1 MAYFKKSQK
10 KVNGKWYPQGV
21 TIGKPVQTKEVANRL
36 ADLSALSPGDCYS
49 MLGNLGKV
57 LGEFMNAG
65 RTVKLDGVGTFYYTP
80 NTQGQG
86 VDTPEEVSA
95 KQIIGTR
102 VRFIPEV
109 ARSVSGQVSTRSLVL
124 GGTETRFVCL
134 IVGRRRRRNW
144 QRRLVRLTI
153 SPEIFEKHCR
163 SGRRCF
169 FVFASPVVSD
179 DSPRELGEP
188 LSSATITPAKPEN
201 DRRR

>member
-1 MAYFKKSQK
+1 MHGTQTQVNMAYYKKSQK

-57 LGEFMNAG
+57 LGEYMNAG
-65 RTVKLDGVGTFYYTP
+65 RTVKLDGVGPFYYTP

-102 VRFIPEV
+102 VRFIP
-109 ARSVSGQVSTRSLVL
+109 
-124 GGTETRFVCL
+124 
-134 IVGRRRRRNW
+134 
-144 QRRLVRLTI
+144 
-153 SPEIFEKHCR
+153 
-163 SGRRCF
+163 
-169 FVFASPVVSD
+169 
-179 DSPRELGEP
+179 
-188 LSSATITPAKPEN
+188 
-201 DRRR
+201 

>member
-1 MAYFKKSQK
+1 MAYYKKSQK

-57 LGEFMNAG
+57 LGEYMNAG

-80 NTQGQG
+80 NTQGQV

-95 KQIIGTR
+95 KQSIGTR

-109 ARSVSGQVSTRSLVL
+109 ARSVSGQVSIRSLVSEN
-124 GGTETRFVCL
+124 TFWE
-134 IVGRRRRRNW
+134 
-144 QRRLVRLTI
+144 
-153 SPEIFEKHCR
+153 
-163 SGRRCF
+163 
-169 FVFASPVVSD
+169 
-179 DSPRELGEP
+179 ELK
-188 LSSATITPAKPEN
+188 LDSSASSSGGNDDEDVTEN
-201 DRRR
+201 PLG

>member
-1 MAYFKKSQK
+1 MAYYKKSQK

-95 KQIIGTR
+95 KQIVGTR

-109 ARSVSGQVSTRSLVL
+109 ARSVSGQVSTRSLVSENTFWEEL
-124 GGTETRFVCL
+124 DVNPSASSGGSTEEE
-134 IVGRRRRRNW
+134 GGE
-144 QRRLVRLTI
+144 
-153 SPEIFEKHCR
+153 SPL
-163 SGRRCF
+163 
-169 FVFASPVVSD
+169 A
-179 DSPRELGEP
+179 
-188 LSSATITPAKPEN
+188 
-201 DRRR
+201 

>member
-1 MAYFKKSQK
+1 MAYYKKSQK

-21 TIGKPVQTKEVANRL
+21 IIGKPVQTKEVANRL

-57 LGEFMNAG
+57 LGEFMNSG

-80 NTQGQG
+80 NTAGQG

-109 ARSVSGQVSTRSLVL
+109 ARSVGGQVTTRSLISENTFWEELEMEPSVPPSDEEEEE
-124 GGTETRFVCL
+124 GG
-134 IVGRRRRRNW
+134 GN
-144 QRRLVRLTI
+144 QQM
-153 SPEIFEKHCR
+153 
-163 SGRRCF
+163 G
-169 FVFASPVVSD
+169 
-179 DSPRELGEP
+179 
-188 LSSATITPAKPEN
+188 
-201 DRRR
+201 

>member
-1 MAYFKKSQK
+1 MHGTQTQVNMAYYKKSQK

-21 TIGKPVQTKEVANRL
+21 TIGKPVQVKEVANRL

-57 LGEFMNAG
+57 LGEYMNAG

-109 ARSVSGQVSTRSLVL
+109 ARSVSGQVSIRSLVSEN
-124 GGTETRFVCL
+124 TFWE
-134 IVGRRRRRNW
+134 
-144 QRRLVRLTI
+144 
-153 SPEIFEKHCR
+153 
-163 SGRRCF
+163 
-169 FVFASPVVSD
+169 
-179 DSPRELGEP
+179 ELK
-188 LSSATITPAKPEN
+188 LDSSASSSGGNDDEDVTEN
-201 DRRR
+201 PLG

>member
-1 MAYFKKSQK
+1 MHGTQTQVNMAYYKKSQK

-21 TIGKPVQTKEVANRL
+21 TIGI

-57 LGEFMNAG
+57 LGEYMNAG

-109 ARSVSGQVSTRSLVL
+109 ARSVSGQVSTRSLVSEN
-124 GGTETRFVCL
+124 TFWE
-134 IVGRRRRRNW
+134 
-144 QRRLVRLTI
+144 
-153 SPEIFEKHCR
+153 
-163 SGRRCF
+163 
-169 FVFASPVVSD
+169 
-179 DSPRELGEP
+179 ELK
-188 LSSATITPAKPEN
+188 LDSSASSSGGNDDEDVTEN
-201 DRRR
+201 PLG

>member
-1 MAYFKKSQK
+1 MAYFKKIQK

-49 MLGNLGKV
+49 MLRNLDKV
-57 LGEFMNAG
+57 LGEFMNSG
-65 RTVKLDGVGTFYYTP
+65 RTVKLDGVGTFSYTP

-109 ARSVSGQVSTRSLVL
+109 GRSVSGQVSTRSLVSENMFWKEL
-124 GGTETRFVCL
+124 ELESSPSSGGSTGGTT
-134 IVGRRRRRNW
+134 G
-144 QRRLVRLTI
+144 
-153 SPEIFEKHCR
+153 
-163 SGRRCF
+163 
-169 FVFASPVVSD
+169 
-179 DSPRELGEP
+179 GEG
-188 LSSATITPAKPEN
+188 EGE
-201 DRRR
+201 DGDEGMFG

>member
-1 MAYFKKSQK
+1 MHGTQTQVNMAYYKKSQK

-57 LGEFMNAG
+57 LSEYMNAG

-109 ARSVSGQVSTRSLVL
+109 ARSVSGQVSTRSERKHVL
-124 GGTETRFVCL
+124 GGAETGFVHL
-134 IVGRRRRRNW
+134 IFGR
-144 QRRLVRLTI
+144 
-153 SPEIFEKHCR
+153 
-163 SGRRCF
+163 G
-169 FVFASPVVSD
+169 
-179 DSPRELGEP
+179 
-188 LSSATITPAKPEN
+188 
-201 DRRR
+201 

>member
-1 MAYFKKSQK
+1 MHGTQTQVNMAYYKKSQK

-57 LGEFMNAG
+57 LGEFMNSGRTVKLVLGEFMNSG

-109 ARSVSGQVSTRSLVL
+109 ARSVGGQVSTRSLVSEN
-124 GGTETRFVCL
+124 TFWE
-134 IVGRRRRRNW
+134 
-144 QRRLVRLTI
+144 
-153 SPEIFEKHCR
+153 
-163 SGRRCF
+163 
-169 FVFASPVVSD
+169 
-179 DSPRELGEP
+179 ELK
-188 LSSATITPAKPEN
+188 LDSSASSSGGNDDEDVTEN
-201 DRRR
+201 PLG